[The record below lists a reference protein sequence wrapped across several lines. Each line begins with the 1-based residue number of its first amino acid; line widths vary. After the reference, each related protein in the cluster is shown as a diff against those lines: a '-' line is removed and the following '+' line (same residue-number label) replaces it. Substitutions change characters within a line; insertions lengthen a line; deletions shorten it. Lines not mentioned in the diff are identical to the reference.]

1 MVIYKVYLDMILVM
15 PSLKRFKLKE
25 YNSNFPIVF
34 VEAKS
39 PDDAC
44 FKAVYSLVSMLLK
57 QDDSVS
63 TRILCRQIKHD
74 IRIIKVRAE

>member
-1 MVIYKVYLDMILVM
+1 MTLVM

-34 VEAKS
+34 VEANS

-44 FKAVYSLVSMLLK
+44 FKAIYSLVSILLK
-57 QDDSVS
+57 QDDSVHI
-63 TRILCRQIKHD
+63 RILCRQIKHD